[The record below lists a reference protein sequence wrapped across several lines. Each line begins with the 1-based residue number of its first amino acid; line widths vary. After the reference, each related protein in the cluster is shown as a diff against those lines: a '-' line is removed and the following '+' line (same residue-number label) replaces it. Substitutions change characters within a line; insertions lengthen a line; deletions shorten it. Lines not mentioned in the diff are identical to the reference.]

1 MIGYLSGKLIDKK
14 LPLVLLDV
22 HGVGYEVDV
31 PVSTF
36 FKLPDLG
43 AGVTLY
49 THLVV
54 REDAHVLFGFLTEA
68 ERVFFRSLIRV
79 TGVGARMALGILSGI
94 SADDFYSSVA
104 NNEIQ
109 RLIKLPGIGKKTAER
124 LILEM
129 RDRLPH
135 TGAQDASAVTLSD
148 GVSATEK
155 TAVSPVRE
163 AVSALEALGFKPQ
176 EAESRVRAIAAQG
189 KSSEE
194 LIRSA
199 LQAAAK
205 K

>member
-1 MIGYLSGKLIDKK
+1 MIGYLSGRLIDKK
-14 LPLVLLDV
+14 LPQVLIDV

-36 FKLPDLG
+36 FKLPDCG
-43 AGVTLY
+43 TSVILY

-54 REDAHVLFGFLTEA
+54 REDAHTLFGFLTEA

-79 TGVGARMALGILSGI
+79 SGVGARMALGILSGI
-94 SADDFYSSVA
+94 GADDFYSSVA

-109 RLIKLPGIGKKTAER
+109 RLVKLPGIGKKTAER

-129 RDRLPH
+129 RDRLPDSC
-135 TGAQDASAVTLSD
+135 GSEVSSAALSGASATGHAEL
-148 GVSATEK
+148 
-155 TAVSPVRE
+155 SPVRE
-163 AVSALEALGFKPQ
+163 AISALEALGFKPQ
-176 EAESRVRAIAAQG
+176 EAESRVRAVAAEG
-189 KSSEE
+189 RNSEE

>member
-14 LPLVLLDV
+14 LPLVLIDV
-22 HGVGYEVDV
+22 HGVGYEIDV

-36 FKLPDLG
+36 FKLPNVG
-43 AGVTLY
+43 AAVSLY

-94 SADDFYSSVA
+94 SADDFYFSVA

-129 RDRLPH
+129 RDRLPNI
-135 TGAQDASAVTLSD
+135 GAQGGGVVALAGASA
-148 GVSATEK
+148 AENI
-155 TAVSPVRE
+155 AVSPVRE

-176 EAESRVRAIAAQG
+176 EAESRVRAVAAEG

>member
-14 LPLVLLDV
+14 LPLVLIDV

-36 FKLPDLG
+36 FKLPAPG
-43 AGVTLY
+43 ADVTLY

-94 SADDFYSSVA
+94 SAHDFYASVA
-104 NNEIQ
+104 NSEIQ

-129 RDRLPH
+129 RDRLPA
-135 TGAQDASAVTLSD
+135 TDAQGASAVRLS
-148 GVSATEK
+148 GVSTAEIS
-155 TAVSPVRE
+155 AVSPVRE
-163 AVSALEALGFKPQ
+163 AVSALESLGFKPQ
-176 EAESRVRAIAAQG
+176 EAESRVRALDAEG

-194 LIRSA
+194 LIRAA
-199 LQAAAK
+199 LQAAVK

>member
-1 MIGYLSGKLIDKK
+1 MIGFLSGKLVDKK
-14 LPLVLLDV
+14 LPLVLIDV

-43 AGVTLY
+43 TDIVLY
-49 THLVV
+49 THLIV
-54 REDAHVLFGFLTEA
+54 REDAHVLFGFLTES
-68 ERVFFRSLIRV
+68 ERIFFRSLIRV
-79 TGVGARMALGILSGI
+79 TGVGARMALGVLSGI

-109 RLIKLPGIGKKTAER
+109 RLVKLPGIGKKTAER

-129 RDRLPH
+129 RDRLPSGGTPEH
-135 TGAQDASAVTLSD
+135 SSVAVAGGSAAASSIAN
-148 GVSATEK
+148 
-155 TAVSPVRE
+155 PVHE
-163 AVSALEALGFKPQ
+163 AISALEALGFRPQ
-176 EAESRVRAIAAQG
+176 EADSRVRALAAEG

-194 LIRSA
+194 LIRAA
-199 LQAAAK
+199 LQAAVK